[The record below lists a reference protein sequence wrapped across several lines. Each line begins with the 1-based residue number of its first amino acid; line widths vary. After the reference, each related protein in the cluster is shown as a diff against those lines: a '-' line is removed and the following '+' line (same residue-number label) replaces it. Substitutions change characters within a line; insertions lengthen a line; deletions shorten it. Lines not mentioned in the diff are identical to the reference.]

1 MQTPAR
7 ISCPRESCFLPSACI
22 LPTKGMPRGQ
32 QEQPCFSLRKTP
44 KQHRPPPQCHWTG
57 HRRQQLPASRFAI
70 TGEKQTSVCLC
81 HHSSLTLTTSL
92 TDLSWREPRGSK
104 VHLRHQTG
112 WLFLGSL
119 LQTVNVSFPTYPYY
133 FKARQ
138 LKLGQNQEVIQEF
151 CSLAIFH
158 LIAAPNKPAMI
169 LSDPFLP

>member
-1 MQTPAR
+1 MGPGCANT
-7 ISCPRESCFLPSACI
+7 SKNLLPQGKL
-22 LPTKGMPRGQ
+22 LPPLRVPPTHKGER
-32 QEQPCFSLRKTP
+32 PCFSLRKTP
-44 KQHRPPPQCHWTG
+44 KKHRPPPRCLWTG
-57 HRRQQLPASRFAI
+57 HHRQQLPASRFAI

-81 HHSSLTLTTSL
+81 HHHSLTPTASL
-92 TDLSWREPRGSK
+92 TDLSRREPRGGK

-112 WLFLGSL
+112 WLVLGSL

-158 LIAAPNKPAMI
+158 LIAAPNKPAMTP
-169 LSDPFLP
+169 SDPFLP